1 MPAWTLPTV
10 LALSPTARHL
20 DAGGNNQAAG
30 VIVGHL
36 EINYAGVIK
45 HPIMRRRRASRSLQ
59 EISAMSDP
67 EWKAKGA
74 AMTRTEWVDYTL
86 NALPSH

>member
-1 MPAWTLPTV
+1 
-10 LALSPTARHL
+10 
-20 DAGGNNQAAG
+20 
-30 VIVGHL
+30 
-36 EINYAGVIK
+36 
-45 HPIMRRRRASRSLQ
+45 
-59 EISAMSDP
+59 MSDP